1 MWGGSR
7 PGDRFVPVGARWQRE
22 RRWVGALLGSALTV
36 ALVPLAAGSASA
48 STPQADT
55 GTQQSASA
63 DTGAQ
68 EDRSTSETDR
78 AIAEAKRTGNPV
90 EVVSMRG
97 ESRDVYATP
106 EGHLEAREYL
116 RPVRA
121 RQGGKWVDVDTDLE
135 VSLAG
140 VRPKAVVTEVTFSAG
155 GDAPLVRMARAGR
168 ELSLSW
174 PGSLPKPDVAGD
186 TATYREVFP
195 GVDLRMGAQ
204 IDGFTQLLVVKNA
217 EAAANPELGALRL
230 KLAADGMAVK
240 ETAEGG
246 LEAVDNGAGGAV
258 FEAPTPQMWDSS
270 AGPEGEG
277 AAKKASRSGGPA
289 KVAAG
294 EDAEPGAAESGKLAP
309 VGVEVPAGG
318 KELVLTP
325 DQEVLAGKDT
335 RYPVFIDPQWYTPKA
350 SSWTMASKYWAS
362 SPQWK
367 FNGDHDAGLGF
378 CGWDYCA
385 PQDTKR
391 LFYQIPVS
399 KFAGKSILS
408 AEFVVRNTWSASCD
422 ARSVELWQTK
432 GISSST
438 TWNSQNASGFW
449 IKELDSASF
458 AYGYTG
464 CSAKDAEFDVKSA
477 VQSAA
482 NSKASS
488 MTFGLRAG
496 SESDKYGWKRLSD
509 KAYLR
514 VQYNRPPTQVR
525 TSQLTMEYGGTC
537 KPSASA
543 VRVRTLGKLYA
554 NNVTD
559 PDGDS
564 VAVQFQASWGTNNTP
579 QWKPARTAAKK
590 SGSSFVVT
598 LPSSIP
604 KNTKINWYV
613 RVWDGAQYSPWSY
626 AGDPQACYF
635 TYDTSVPKAP
645 SVTSGEYPAINP
657 EDPEDPWYD
666 GVGKYGDFE
675 LKAADSDVTTYWY
688 GINTDPTSAHKIT
701 TSGGAAKTLKTLP
714 SKPGLNYVTAQAF
727 DTAGNGSEIRTYI
740 FRVRAGQPDRATWQ
754 LDEPDGATE
763 AKGSTPARTMDVHGG
778 VTTGE
783 EGAIGSA
790 AHFNGTD
797 GYAYS
802 DLPVVNTSGGFA
814 VSAWVKLDKMPT
826 APAIVASQTGNDAP
840 GFELYYSGSLD
851 RWVFNQYAE
860 DKPGATPVR
869 AMAAQP
875 GDAKADRWT
884 HLVGSYS
891 STDDKLA
898 LYVDGKLEGETAYST
913 PWEARR
919 GFQLGAGSYGGG
931 ARSAFFPGS
940 IDEVQVFD
948 KPLAVEEVALLRDK
962 KDVGDPGRPAVAQ
975 FTLDEPTGA
984 TTVEGHGQ
992 VFPAKYSGGV
1002 TTGVEGVTGKA
1013 AHFNGTDGY
1022 GRMAQS
1028 RGPHLNTS
1036 RSFTVSAWAK
1046 LDRKPSGAA
1055 VITAQAGQVK
1065 PGFELYYSSAYD
1077 RWSFDQYSE
1086 DSADGKVIRA
1096 IQPEGTTARTG
1107 EWVHLVGVHDTVAN
1121 TLTLYVN
1128 GAKAG
1133 TTSLPN
1139 AWYADQSMFLGA
1151 NTYDGNAKPSNYFP
1165 GTIDDVRLYDRVVS
1179 PDEVAQM
1186 FKQHPLLKGRWN
1198 FEQSTANS
1206 PVTSPDS
1213 SEQNRPMTL
1222 RGGAKPGFGWV
1233 DAQGLELNGTDA
1245 YASTAAMPVD
1255 TSASFSVTGW
1265 AMAAAAPD
1273 KEVTVLNAEAG
1284 SNSAMRVA
1292 WAPGAADTSDKGR
1305 FELSVAD
1312 KDAADATV
1320 EKVASTSFDDITLP
1334 NHLAVVYDGFA
1345 KEVRLYVNGELQ
1357 ESACGD
1363 DDGDEQADDAAC
1375 RDVIAWGENV
1385 LTHKATKGF
1394 DVGAAVTAGKA
1405 GGFFPGMIDDVWAF
1419 QGALDENQVQYL
1431 SSNFFDIPTQV
1442 PGTA

>member
-1 MWGGSR
+1 
-7 PGDRFVPVGARWQRE
+7 
-22 RRWVGALLGSALTV
+22 
-36 ALVPLAAGSASA
+36 
-48 STPQADT
+48 
-55 GTQQSASA
+55 
-63 DTGAQ
+63 
-68 EDRSTSETDR
+68 
-78 AIAEAKRTGNPV
+78 
-90 EVVSMRG
+90 MRG

-135 VSLAG
+135 VSAAG
-140 VRPKAVVTEVTFSAG
+140 VRPKAAVTEVTFSPG
-155 GDAPLVRMARAGR
+155 GDVPLVRMERAGR

-174 PGSLPKPDVAGD
+174 PGALPKPDVAGD
-186 TATYREVFP
+186 TATYREVLP

-204 IDGFTQLLVVKNA
+204 TDGFTQLLVVKNA

-230 KLAADGMAVK
+230 RLAADGMEVK
-240 ETAEGG
+240 ETAAGG
-246 LEAVDNGAGGAV
+246 LEAVDNGAGSAV

-270 AGPEGEG
+270 AGPEGED
-277 AAKKASRSGGPA
+277 AAKTSSRTGAPA
-289 KVAAG
+289 KAVAG

-325 DQEVLAGKDT
+325 DQEVLTGKDT

-385 PQDTKR
+385 PHDTKR

-399 KFAGKSILS
+399 KFAGKSVLS
-408 AEFVVRNTWSASCD
+408 AEFVVRNTWSASCG

-432 GISSST
+432 GITSST

-449 IKELDSASF
+449 TKKLDSASF

-482 NSKASS
+482 NSKAST
-488 MTFGLRAG
+488 MTFGLRATESG
-496 SESDKYGWKRLSD
+496 ESDKYTWKRFSD

-525 TSQLTMEYGGTC
+525 TSQLKMEYGGSC

-559 PDGDS
+559 PDGDP
-564 VAVQFQASWGTNNTP
+564 VAVQFQASWGANNTP
-579 QWKPARTAAKK
+579 QWKPARTATMK
-590 SGSSFVVT
+590 SGSSFTVT

-613 RVWDGAQYSPWSY
+613 RVWDGAQYSPWSS

-635 TYDTSVPKAP
+635 TYDTSVPRAP
-645 SVTSGEYPAINP
+645 SVVSGEYPGINP

-666 GVGKYGDFE
+666 GVGKYGTFTF
-675 LKAADSDVTTYWY
+675 KAADSDVTTYWY
-688 GINTDPTSAHKIT
+688 GVNGSPPSAHKIS
-701 TSGGAAKTLKTLP
+701 TSGGAAKSVRMLP
-714 SKPGLNYVTAQAF
+714 PESGLNALEVQAL
-727 DTAGNGSEIRTYI
+727 DAAGNASEPAYYQ

-754 LDEPDGATE
+754 LDEPDGASE
-763 AKGSTPARTMDVHGG
+763 AKGSTPARTMDVRGG
-778 VTTGE
+778 VATGG
-783 EGAIGSA
+783 EGAIGSS
-790 AHFNGTD
+790 AHFNGSD
-797 GYAYS
+797 GYVYS
-802 DLPVVNTSGGFA
+802 DLPVVDTSGGFA
-814 VSAWVKLDKMPT
+814 VSAWVKLDKMPKE
-826 APAIVASQTGNDAP
+826 AVVVASQTGNDAP
-840 GFELYYSGSLD
+840 GFELYYSSSYD
-851 RWVFNQYAE
+851 RWVFNQYTE
-860 DKPGATPVR
+860 DKPGSTPVR

-875 GDAKADRWT
+875 GDAKAGVWT

-891 STDDKLA
+891 SADDKLA
-898 LYVDGKLEGETAYST
+898 LYVNGKPAGETAYST

-931 ARSAFFPGS
+931 ARGAFFPGS

-948 KPLAVEEVALLRDK
+948 KPLALDEVALLKDK
-962 KDVGDPGRPAVAQ
+962 QDVGDPGRPAVAQ
-975 FTLDEPTGA
+975 FTLDEPVGA
-984 TTVEGHGQ
+984 TKVEGHGQ

-1022 GRMAQS
+1022 GRMARS

-1046 LDRKPSGAA
+1046 LDRKPAVAA
-1055 VITAQAGQVK
+1055 VITAQAGKVK

-1096 IQPEGTTARTG
+1096 IQPEGATARTG

-1151 NTYDGNAKPSNYFP
+1151 NVYDGDAKPSNHFP
-1165 GTIDDVRLYDRVVS
+1165 GTIDDVRLYDRVLS
-1179 PDEVAQM
+1179 AEEIAQM
-1186 FKQHPLLKGRWN
+1186 VRQHPLLKGRWS
-1198 FEQSTANS
+1198 FESVSGSTPA
-1206 PVTSPDS
+1206 TTPDL
-1213 SEQNRPMTL
+1213 SEEKRTMTL
-1222 RGGAKPGFGWV
+1222 HGGARSGYGLVGEGV
-1233 DAQGLELNGTDA
+1233 DLNGTDA
-1245 YASTAAMPVD
+1245 YTSTATMPVD
-1255 TSASFSVTGW
+1255 TSTSFTVTAWAS
-1265 AMAAAAPD
+1265 AAARPD
-1273 KEVTVLNAEAG
+1273 KRKTVLSAEAEQG
-1284 SNSAMRVA
+1284 SPLKVDWVPGSATT
-1292 WAPGAADTSDKGR
+1292 GEQGR
-1305 FELSVAD
+1305 FELSIAA
-1312 KDAADATV
+1312 KDGGDATV
-1320 EKVASTSFDDITLP
+1320 RQVSSDLFYEVTDW
-1334 NHLAVVYDGFA
+1334 NHLAVVYDGLT
-1345 KEVRLYVNGELQ
+1345 KEARLYVNGILQ
-1357 ESACGD
+1357 EDVCGD
-1363 DDGDEQADDAAC
+1363 DDGDGQADESGCQDM
-1375 RDVIAWGENV
+1375 IAWGDNI
-1385 LTHKATKGF
+1385 LSYKANKRF
-1394 DVGAAVTAGKA
+1394 DVGATVTGGKVSVDSL
-1405 GGFFPGMIDDVWAF
+1405 FPGTIDEVWAF
-1419 QGALDENQVQYL
+1419 QGALDASQVNFL
-1431 SSNFFDIPTQV
+1431 AGSFWDLPTEVPPSN
-1442 PGTA
+1442 